1 METDEKNIYRFGMGF
16 NSAQL
21 GDGNVTNV
29 VIKSRYALLDLKC
42 NKLESRLKAFLRKL
56 VKIALNEINK
66 IKGTDYQPKDVYF
79 EFNREVM
86 TNATDNATI
95 EFTKA
100 QADQVRMTTLLNA
113 ASLLD
118 NETVLKEICAILD
131 VDFEE
136 VKDKIPKQ
144 PATDLNDASEKLANV
159 VPQEGGDDGGGE
171 SV

>member
-1 METDEKNIYRFGMGF
+1 M
-16 NSAQL
+16 
-21 GDGNVTNV
+21 
-29 VIKSRYALLDLKC
+29 DLKC

-100 QADQVRMTTLLNA
+100 QAGQVRMTTLLNA

-118 NETVLKEICAILD
+118 DETVLKEICAILD

-136 VKDKIPKQ
+136 IKDKVPKQ
-144 PATDLNDASEKLANV
+144 PATDLNDASEKLASV
-159 VPQEGGDDGGGE
+159 VPQEGGDGGTGGE
-171 SV
+171 GV